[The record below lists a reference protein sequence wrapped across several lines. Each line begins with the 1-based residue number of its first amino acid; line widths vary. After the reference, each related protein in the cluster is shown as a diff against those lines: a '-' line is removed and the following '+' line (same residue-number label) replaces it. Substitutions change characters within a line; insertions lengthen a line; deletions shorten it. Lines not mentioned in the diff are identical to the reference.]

1 MDFDKIKEL
10 MDSESQDDLHLPTT
24 LDNLKESQMPI
35 ARIRKMMKGEIATQL
50 VAIVVFFSYPF
61 LIEMYELPRAVY
73 FIFMFITSLMT
84 LGYLAKMVWFLRR
97 TSNVGQQTKETILNF
112 IHDIK
117 LTMEVYKTGI
127 IAGSLLLPVSVACIF
142 MGAVKFGDDY
152 FTEWFLLQMSGST
165 LILVILGYL
174 LCCVFIYYLTVIWAD
189 KLYGVHVRKLEEIL
203 VELEDV

>member
-10 MDSESQDDLHLPTT
+10 MDDENQDDLLLPTS
-24 LDNLKESQMPI
+24 LENLKKSQMPI
-35 ARIRKMMKGEIATQL
+35 ATIRKTMKGEIAFQL
-50 VAIVVFFSYPF
+50 VGIVILMTYP
-61 LIEMYELPRAVY
+61 LWIEMYELPRAVY

-97 TSNVGQQTKETILNF
+97 TSNVGQQTRETILNF

-127 IAGSLLLPVSVACIF
+127 IAGSLLLPISVSCIF
-142 MGAVKFGDDY
+142 MGGVEFGADR

-165 LILVILGYL
+165 LVLVILGYL
-174 LCCVFIYYLTVIWAD
+174 ACCVLIYYITVVWAD

-203 VELEDV
+203 EQFEE